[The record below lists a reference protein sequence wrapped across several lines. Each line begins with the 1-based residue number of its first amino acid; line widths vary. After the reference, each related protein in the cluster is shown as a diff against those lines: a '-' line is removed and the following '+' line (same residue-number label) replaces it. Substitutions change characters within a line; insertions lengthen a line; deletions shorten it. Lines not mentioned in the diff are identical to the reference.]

1 MACVFKLVH
10 CFMLVALVAG
20 HGYLTLP
27 KARQLLLSDTY
38 GVGLRNPGAKECD
51 IAVGNAMNMNGCQG
65 ALPIS
70 YSCNSECNGQW
81 GSELCKEC
89 KTKQFKLHGHAPPRV
104 GVCGGVINK
113 SHPDHDDVFAKVDS
127 KGCENVG
134 TKHPSC
140 VTQALASDQISEL
153 TLSPDDNSFD
163 LDMLITAHHWGWSE
177 FRLCTEGAGK
187 GPDGTGV
194 TQECFNQN
202 VLTFDTEDAK
212 KRYPTKNMTDAS
224 LPRPGGQSKG
234 NQWKIYNPTS
244 PSDYQGTSAAVRCDG
259 PGIEIKQH
267 LKKEEPDFWSP
278 GGSCCNGGGDCKN
291 SDTDPD
297 QNIRW
302 VFPRP
307 SAATKSKAPSTQ
319 GSSGQSMSG
328 IYKVKIQLPD
338 EVRSKCTK
346 EKGPCTIQWLFMT
359 GNSPNSYPEA
369 FRNCADFKLSTSAVS
384 TKLTTSSPSSS
395 SISATSEPEPQP
407 EPVSTAAV
415 TSAPSTS
422 TTSTIVTS
430 TTTTP

>member
-1 MACVFKLVH
+1 MGEVGFGRKTMACVFKLVH

-27 KARQLLLSDTY
+27 KARQLLLSDAY
-38 GVGLRNPGAKECD
+38 GVGLRNPGANRCD

-65 ALPIS
+65 AQS
-70 YSCNSECNGQW
+70 YSSCTTLCNGQE
-81 GSELCKEC
+81 GSDACKEC
-89 KTKQFKLHGHAPPRV
+89 RTKLFKKHVPPRV

-113 SHPDHDDVFAKVDS
+113 SHPDHDEVFAKVDS
-127 KGCENVG
+127 TGCENVG
-134 TKHPSC
+134 TKEASC
-140 VTQALASDQISEL
+140 VKQALASDQISEL

-163 LDMLITAHHWGWSE
+163 LEMLITAHHWGWSE

-224 LPRPGGQSKG
+224 RPGGQSPTG
-234 NQWKIYNPTS
+234 WKTYNPTS
-244 PSDYQGTSAAVRCDG
+244 PSDYRGTSASVRCDG
-259 PGIEIKQH
+259 PGTEIKQD
-267 LKKEEPDFWSP
+267 LKKEEPDLWSP

-291 SDTDPD
+291 SDTDAD

-307 SAATKSKAPSTQ
+307 DAATKAKAPSTQ
-319 GSSGQSMSG
+319 GSGGQSMSG
-328 IYKVKIQLPD
+328 TYTVKIPLPD

-359 GNSPNSYPEA
+359 GNSPDSYPEA
-369 FRNCADFKLSTSAVS
+369 FRNCADFTIKADTENGVS
-384 TKLTTSSPSSS
+384 GEESLTRKGLRR
-395 SISATSEPEPQP
+395 
-407 EPVSTAAV
+407 
-415 TSAPSTS
+415 
-422 TTSTIVTS
+422 
-430 TTTTP
+430 

>member
-1 MACVFKLVH
+1 M
-10 CFMLVALVAG
+10 G
-20 HGYLTLP
+20 
-27 KARQLLLSDTY
+27 
-38 GVGLRNPGAKECD
+38 ECD

-140 VTQALASDQISEL
+140 VTQ
-153 TLSPDDNSFD
+153 
-163 LDMLITAHHWGWSE
+163 
-177 FRLCTEGAGK
+177 
-187 GPDGTGV
+187 
-194 TQECFNQN
+194 ECFNQN

-224 LPRPGGQSKG
+224 LPRPGGQSPTG
-234 NQWKIYNPTS
+234 WKTYNPTS
-244 PSDYQGTSAAVRCDG
+244 PSDYQGTSASVRCDG
-259 PGIEIKQH
+259 PGTEIKQD

-307 SAATKSKAPSTQ
+307 DAATKSKAPSTQ

-359 GNSPNSYPEA
+359 GNSPDSYPEA
-369 FRNCADFKLSTSAVS
+369 FRNCADFTIKADTENGVLGEES
-384 TKLTTSSPSSS
+384 LTRKGLRR
-395 SISATSEPEPQP
+395 
-407 EPVSTAAV
+407 
-415 TSAPSTS
+415 
-422 TTSTIVTS
+422 
-430 TTTTP
+430 